1 MNETKPSLLWTAVEW
16 AGTAFSIIAAISMAI
31 FGQMFVEY
39 QIYIFIA
46 YFLGSLF
53 WMLAAIKMKKGSL
66 WVMNLVFLV
75 INIIGI
81 ANRI

>member
-1 MNETKPSLLWTAVEW
+1 MNETKPSLAWNMVEW
-16 AGTAFSIIAAISMAI
+16 AGTAFSVLAAISMAM
-31 FGQMFVEY
+31 FGQTHVEH
-39 QIYIFIA
+39 QIYFFIA
-46 YFLGSLF
+46 YFIGSLL

-66 WVMNLVFLV
+66 WTMNLVFIV